1 MSTGERMTE
10 DDEQQPSRRGPMI
23 ALLVIVIG
31 VVGAL
36 WLTHVLSSVSRI
48 QDCAMSGRSNCAPIS
63 K

>member
-10 DDEQQPSRRGPMI
+10 EEEHEPNRRGPMI

-48 QDCAMSGRSNCAPIS
+48 QDCAMAGRSNCAPIS
-63 K
+63 H

>member
-1 MSTGERMTE
+1 
-10 DDEQQPSRRGPMI
+10 MI